1 MLFLMSDRPIPPVDP
16 ITRTPRVVGGL
27 RHVEAADA
35 PPVDAALQGAW
46 NEALARELL
55 KAKAEAE
62 RRGDG
67 GALRRWR
74 ELVRSLWPSRRED
87 EGSAEG
93 GSPEQAAKKRDTE
106 R

>member
-1 MLFLMSDRPIPPVDP
+1 MSDRPIPPVDP
-16 ITRTPRVVGGL
+16 IARTTRVAGSL

-35 PPVDAALQGAW
+35 SPAVDAAMRQEW
-46 NEALARELL
+46 QDALARELL
-55 KAKAEAE
+55 KAKDEAE
-62 RRGDG
+62 RRRDG

-74 ELVRSLWPSRRED
+74 ELVRSLWPR

-93 GSPEQAAKKRDTE
+93 GAPKEPRQE

>member
-1 MLFLMSDRPIPPVDP
+1 MPDRLIPPVDP
-16 ITRTPRVVGGL
+16 IARTPRMVGGL

-46 NEALARELL
+46 KDALARELL
-55 KAKAEAE
+55 KAKAQAE

-67 GALRRWR
+67 GAMRRWR
-74 ELVRSLWPSRRED
+74 ELVRSLWPSRREEED
-87 EGSAEG
+87 GSAEG
-93 GSPEQAAKKRDTE
+93 RSPQQPAKKRDAE